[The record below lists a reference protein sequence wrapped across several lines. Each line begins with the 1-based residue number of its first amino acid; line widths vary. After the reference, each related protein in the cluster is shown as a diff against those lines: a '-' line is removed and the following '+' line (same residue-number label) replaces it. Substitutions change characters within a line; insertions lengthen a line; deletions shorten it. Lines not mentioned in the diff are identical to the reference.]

1 MNGQMLQACKDLID
15 DARTGCVD
23 LVFKEICL
31 EILAR
36 ASHVLSKRQFK
47 LLVTY
52 ASEKMKER
60 NPFEFQRVVT
70 ITR

>member
-1 MNGQMLQACKDLID
+1 LNGQMLQACKDLID
-15 DARTGCVD
+15 DARTGCAD

-52 ASEKMKER
+52 TSEKMKER
-60 NPFEFQRVVT
+60 NPFEFQQVVT